1 MYRCFIEKMI
11 FQGTLFRTST
21 LEHILWRCKKGHRG
35 DILRRMCLCRWPK
48 SLQIFLGCT
57 ENEKVMECLL
67 TWQKELHDWGK
78 ANRIC
83 FDATKESMHILSRSR
98 PAGAG
103 PKILG
108 INFDTKLLMT
118 DAVDKCVS
126 GASWRLYSL
135 LRTRRFHDDAEL
147 VCLFKAHILSY
158 IEYRTSAVSHASAS
172 VLGPLDAL
180 QTRFLKFASY
190 ICSRCTDV
198 F

>member
-1 MYRCFIEKMI
+1 MVYQDTFFGPSLWNTYVSDYYIATRSVGFKEIIYANDLNAWKDIAPAVTDEEA
-11 FQGTLFRTST
+11 FELTRTCQS
-21 LEHILWRCKKGHRG
+21 
-35 DILRRMCLCRWPK
+35 
-48 SLQIFLGCT
+48 S
-57 ENEKVMECLL
+57 
-67 TWQKELHDWGK
+67 LHDWGK

-108 INFDTKLLMT
+108 INFDTKLVMT

-126 GASWRLYSL
+126 GASWCLYSL